1 MTRWLRDS
9 LPQFEK
15 LQIVNRKKTCG
26 MVMKQKL
33 VEERRF
39 EGQEAQLI
47 SGKIIRISSTW
58 YVVNDDIFMT
68 SIQLNL
74 FMFFLIECN
83 RF

>member
-1 MTRWLRDS
+1 
-9 LPQFEK
+9 
-15 LQIVNRKKTCG
+15 
-26 MVMKQKL
+26 MKQKL

-74 FMFFLIECN
+74 FMFFLCN
-83 RF
+83 SMPFGAAWAYYGKVLVLASAAL